1 MRKLLPTLAVVMVLS
16 ACNSTKDL
24 AETLDTR
31 QNAGACPPVGSVYD
45 AARVV
50 QFNDGSEDVYTNIRY
65 TGEITDVRSFCRYTG
80 SNPLDAEL
88 EIDFAFGKGPAA
100 DANSHTFNY
109 WVAVTRRNGKV
120 LAKEYYSVNADF
132 GSSRLDGET
141 QKIDRI
147 TIPRADET
155 IAGSNFEILVGF
167 DLSEKELEFNRAGKR
182 FRLDAGSGSGS

>member
-1 MRKLLPTLAVVMVLS
+1 MRIILPILALALVAGCS
-16 ACNSTKDL
+16 STKEL
-24 AETLDTR
+24 AESLDSR

-50 QFNDGSEDVYTNIRY
+50 DFRENNDELYSDIRY

-80 SNPLDAEL
+80 DNPLTAEL

-100 DANSHTFNY
+100 DGNAHDFGY

-120 LAKEYYSVNADF
+120 LAKEYYTVSAKFDGN
-132 GSSRLDGET
+132 SKLDGAT

-155 IAGSNFEILVGF
+155 IAGTNFEILVGF
-167 DLSEKELEFNRAGKR
+167 DLTDEELAFNRAGKR
-182 FRLDAGSGSGS
+182 FRMDAGS